1 MSSQKTGNALFG
13 LLRFVGVGILSQ
25 IALEAVGFKWPSPAQ
40 EALPPL
46 QRGGSNTKEKQS

>member
-25 IALEAVGFKWPSPAQ
+25 IALEAVGFKWPSPAKQ
-40 EALPPL
+40 STPPVTA
-46 QRGGSNTKEKQS
+46 GSNTKEKQS